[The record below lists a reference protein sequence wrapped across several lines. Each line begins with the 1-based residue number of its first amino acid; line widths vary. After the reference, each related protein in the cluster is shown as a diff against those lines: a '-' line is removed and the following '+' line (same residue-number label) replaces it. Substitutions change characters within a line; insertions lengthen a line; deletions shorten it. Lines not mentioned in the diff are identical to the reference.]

1 MDDVMLQII
10 MNGTN
15 TAAAESGV
23 ISPDEAARMNQEDAY
38 AASLDGHAQAERSYD
53 SD

>member
-15 TAAAESGV
+15 TAAESGV